1 MIKRKRGFVLLAAAC
16 MAFLGSGSAV
26 CAADTISQGV
36 FVNDTDVSGM
46 TYEEAEKIVEQK
58 VSEFL
63 SSSINIQVGEDN
75 IDATAVDLGLQWKNR
90 DIVEQAMGMGNSG
103 NLIKRYKETK
113 DLGQE
118 PQKLALSFSAN
129 DGKVRSFVEE
139 KCKQFEKEP
148 QDASISSDGG
158 GGFNLTEG
166 VTGQVINVDESV
178 KIIEDYVAGQWQ
190 GGSGSVAISVETE
203 EPKGNTEDLEQIQD
217 LLGTF
222 TTYYSGTYGRNVNVE
237 RGAELINDHVLW
249 PGDTFSV
256 CDHLVPFNAENGYEL
271 GGEYAAGRVVQGYG
285 GGICQVSTTLYNAL
299 LLAEV
304 DIVERHCHTMSVSY
318 VNPSMDAAIAEG
330 NMDLVFQNN
339 TDTPIFISGY
349 AYGGVLTFSVY
360 GKETRPADRQV
371 SYEYEVTGSTP
382 APSGTNLVANPDQPM
397 GYINQV
403 QAAVSGMTAVLYKYV
418 TYNGE
423 TTVEQ
428 VNSSSYEA
436 TAATYE
442 VGTAGATDALLT
454 AIYSGDLAAVQLAA
468 TGVVTNPDGTQQQSE
483 TQQSETTA
491 EGITIETDAAAQ
503 IPDTTG
509 GYIDTQDGEVYVGDG
524 SADGT
529 VTW

>member
-1 MIKRKRGFVLLAAAC
+1 MIIRKKVGMLLAVAAC
-16 MAFLGSGSAV
+16 MAVIGTGSAV
-26 CAADTISQGV
+26 CAEDTISQGV

-46 TYEEAEKIVEQK
+46 TYAEAEKIVEQK
-58 VSEFL
+58 VAEFL
-63 SSSINIQVGEDN
+63 SSTINVQVGEDN

-103 NLIKRYKETK
+103 NFIKRYKETK
-113 DLGQE
+113 DLTQE
-118 PQKLALSFSAN
+118 PQKLTLSFSAN
-129 DGKVRSFVEE
+129 DERVRSFVEE

-158 GGFNLTEG
+158 GGFNLEAG

-178 KIIEDYVAGQWQ
+178 KIIEDYVADEWQ
-190 GGSGSVAISVETE
+190 GGQGSVAIAVELE

-222 TTYYSGTYGRNVNVE
+222 TTYYSGTYGRNTNVE
-237 RGAELINDHVLW
+237 RGAELINDHVVW

-256 CDHLVPFNAENGYEL
+256 CDHLVPFSAENGYEL

-304 DIVERHCHTMSVSY
+304 DIIERHCHTMSVSY
-318 VNPSMDAAIAEG
+318 VSASMDAAIAEG

-339 TDTPIFISGY
+339 SDTPIFISGY
-349 AYGGVLTFSVY
+349 AYGGELTFSVY

-371 SYEYEVTGSTP
+371 YYEPEVTGSVP
-382 APSGTNLVANPDQPM
+382 APTGTNLVANPDQPM

-442 VGTAGATDALLT
+442 VGTAGATDALLN

-468 TGVVTNPDGTQQQSE
+468 TGVTQQSE

-491 EGITIETDAAAQ
+491 DGINVLTDPSATLD

-509 GYIDTQDGEVYVGDG
+509 GVIDTPTIDGQDTYTGDG
-524 SADGT
+524 TGDDV